1 MNVRLA
7 PRALSEAER
16 LKTWWQKNRPASPNL
31 FDEEMAIAIE
41 QIQAAPR
48 VGAVYPSSFGRT
60 VRRLLMPKTKNH
72 VYYLVRRC
80 ACATLLAMADCT
92 SHGHLPGCSRR
103 EDATRSTTLS
113 GHSPPLRK

>member
-16 LKTWWQKNRPASPNL
+16 LKTWWQRNRPASRGL

-41 QIQAAPR
+41 QIRAAPQ

-60 VRRLLMPKTKNH
+60 VRRLFMPKTKNH
-72 VYYLVRRC
+72 VYYLV
-80 ACATLLAMADCT
+80 
-92 SHGHLPGCSRR
+92 G
-103 EDATRSTTLS
+103 EDEVVVVSVWGAPRGKRPKVFVTTGQRDS
-113 GHSPPLRK
+113 GT

>member
-41 QIQAAPR
+41 QIRAAPK
-48 VGAVYPSSFGRT
+48 VGAPYPSSFGRT
-60 VRRLLMPKTKNH
+60 VRRLLMPKTANH
-72 VYYLVRRC
+72 VYYL
-80 ACATLLAMADCT
+80 A
-92 SHGHLPGCSRR
+92 R
-103 EDATRSTTLS
+103 ENDIVVVSVWGAPRGKGPKL
-113 GHSPPLRK
+113 